1 MIDFH
6 HGFFIYIIL
15 GTPIYFVLQ
24 IKINKFVKEFNT
36 ITYKKPMKKALLL
49 GAIAVTFTTATKAQ
63 STEQLSIVNG
73 GKVWAL
79 LYQQRAAEYKALCFQ
94 AYNVARLR
102 LDEALKQKSKKPLA
116 IITDIDETVLDNSPY
131 DAARAVKNK
140 DFDLAGWKTWTAKA
154 IADTVPGAPSFFKY
168 AASKGVT
175 IFYVTNRD
183 EDEREGTTKNLQ
195 LYKLPNADKDHVH
208 LRQGVS
214 SKEARRQEI
223 LKKYN
228 VVLYCGDNLP
238 DFDSAYDNVRASQ
251 DGRNDATERLKKY
264 FGYRYIVIPNQ
275 GYGDFESAFFG
286 SQKLNAV
293 QKDSVLRTI
302 IKVAD

>member
-1 MIDFH
+1 
-6 HGFFIYIIL
+6 
-15 GTPIYFVLQ
+15 
-24 IKINKFVKEFNT
+24 
-36 ITYKKPMKKALLL
+36 MKKTFLL
-49 GAIAVTFTTATKAQ
+49 GAVMLTLATTARAQ
-63 STEQLSIVNG
+63 TADQLSIVNG

-94 AYNVARLR
+94 AYNIARLR
-102 LDEALKQKSKKPLA
+102 LDDALKQKSKKPLA

-131 DAARAVKNK
+131 DAARSIKNK
-140 DFDLAGWKTWTAKA
+140 DFDLAGWKAWTAKG

-175 IFYVTNRD
+175 VFYVTNRD

-195 LYKLPNADKDHVH
+195 LYKFPNADKDHII
-208 LRQGVS
+208 LKQSIS

-238 DFDSAYDNVRASQ
+238 DFDSAYDNKPLQ
-251 DGRNDATERLKKY
+251 DNRNATTERLKRY
-264 FGYRYIVIPNQ
+264 FGYKYIVIPNP
-275 GYGDFESAFFG
+275 GYGDFENAFFG
-286 SQKLNAV
+286 NQKLNSA

-302 IKVAD
+302 IKTSE

>member
-1 MIDFH
+1 MRKVFLLIA
-6 HGFFIYIIL
+6 
-15 GTPIYFVLQ
+15 
-24 IKINKFVKEFNT
+24 
-36 ITYKKPMKKALLL
+36 ITSTLA
-49 GAIAVTFTTATKAQ
+49 ASTRAQ
-63 STEQLSIVNG
+63 SAEQLSIVNG

-94 AYNVARLR
+94 AYNIARLR
-102 LDEALKQKSKKPLA
+102 LDETLKQKSKKSLA

-131 DAARAVKNK
+131 DAARAIKNK
-140 DFDLAGWKTWTAKA
+140 DFDLAGWKAWTAKG

-195 LYKLPNADKDHVH
+195 HYKLPNADKYHVI
-208 LRQGVS
+208 LRQSVS

-238 DFDSAYDNVRASQ
+238 DFDSAYDNVKTLP
-251 DGRNDATERLKKY
+251 DGRDTATERLKRY
-264 FGYRYIVIPNQ
+264 FGYRYIVIPNP

-286 SQKLNAV
+286 TRKLNAA
-293 QKDSVLRTI
+293 QKDSVLRTL
-302 IKVAD
+302 IKTTE